1 MDIGIALPNA
11 IPGATG
17 AELTEWARRAEA
29 RGFSTLGTID
39 RIVYDNYEPLT
50 ALAAAAAVTERI
62 GLSTTVLLA
71 PLRTNTVEL
80 AKQALSVNALS
91 GGRLTLGVGL
101 GAREDDYEVSG
112 VELKGRGKRFD
123 AMLERI
129 REVWDGDEV
138 GPSPA
143 GRPRLVIGG
152 HADAAYARTARFGDG
167 WIASGS
173 GPEQA
178 QEGAEKAKA
187 AWSDAGREGAPHI
200 MALAYFSLGERAE
213 QDVQDEP
220 DALLRLAGR
229 GDRRHDRRRR
239 RQGRRHGQAVRRRLR
254 RPRLRRARLLP
265 QLQRPRPSRP
275 ARRRRGAV
283 GQPHSVDVASSA
295 PRSRD
300 WRRRGR
306 LPTRR
311 ASGVLEARERVGGR
325 LLNATL
331 GDGVAVDL
339 AGD

>member
-17 AELTEWARRAEA
+17 AELTEWARRAES

-138 GPSPA
+138 GPSTG

-187 AWSDAGREGAPHI
+187 AWSEAGREGAPHI

-213 QDVQDEP
+213 QDVQENLMHYYAWLGEEIAGMIAGGAAKDADTVKQYVAAYADLGCDELVFSP
-220 DALLRLAGR
+220 SSSDPAQADLLADAAG
-229 GDRRHDRRRR
+229 
-239 RQGRRHGQAVRRRLR
+239 L
-254 RPRLRRARLLP
+254 
-265 QLQRPRPSRP
+265 
-275 ARRRRGAV
+275 
-283 GQPHSVDVASSA
+283 
-295 PRSRD
+295 
-300 WRRRGR
+300 
-306 LPTRR
+306 
-311 ASGVLEARERVGGR
+311 
-325 LLNATL
+325 
-331 GDGVAVDL
+331 
-339 AGD
+339 

>member
-138 GPSPA
+138 GPSSA
-143 GRPRLVIGG
+143 GSPRLVVGG
-152 HADAAYARTARFGDG
+152 HADASYARTARLGDG
-167 WIASGS
+167 WIASGF

-187 AWSDAGREGAPHI
+187 AWRDAGRDGAPHI

-213 QDVQDEP
+213 QDVQENLMHYY
-220 DALLRLAGR
+220 A
-229 GDRRHDRRRR
+229 
-239 RQGRRHGQAVRRRLR
+239 
-254 RPRLRRARLLP
+254 
-265 QLQRPRPSRP
+265 
-275 ARRRRGAV
+275 
-283 GQPHSVDVASSA
+283 
-295 PRSRD
+295 
-300 WRRRGR
+300 W
-306 LPTRR
+306 
-311 ASGVLEARERVGGR
+311 
-325 LLNATL
+325 L
-331 GDGVAVDL
+331 GDQIAGMIAGGAAKDPATVKQYASAYADLGCDELVFCPSSSDPVQVDL
-339 AGD
+339 LADAAEL